1 MISNSKISDLQT
13 SVFVVKTLVKTIPDK
28 IEQNLSS
35 NKYLFYDFIN
45 QHQSLNQVKY
55 IFFVLNLAVRS
66 KVANISRQ
74 NCMMYALGIN

>member
-74 NCMMYALGIN
+74 NCMMYAL